1 MPRPRVAY
9 SCTACGAEAS
19 RWEGRCPRCESWGSL
34 VEITT
39 ESNGLVPG
47 ITGDAPAPAAL
58 TNLMEKAAAQP
69 SRITVREMPEL
80 MAVLGGGVVPGSVT
94 LLGGEPG
101 IGKSTFLLQIA
112 SVLGAA
118 GANVVYVAGEESP
131 EQIALRAARLSL
143 AGDGVTLVSETNV
156 DALLHSL
163 NENPPGLLLVDS
175 IQTLRTDAT
184 SSAGSIAQVR
194 ECGARLVEW
203 GRRRGVSII
212 MTGHVTKDGAIAG
225 PRVLEH
231 AVDVVL
237 YLEGEGLGPY
247 RVARCVKNRFGSTDE
262 IAVLEMTDT
271 GLREVDDPSVALT
284 QERTSTAPGSIVTPI
299 VEGTRP
305 LLVEIQALV
314 APSGGA
320 DPRRMATGVDLNRL
334 LLICAILSRR
344 LRLPL
349 GKHDVIV
356 NAIGGLR
363 VTSPSADLAIALAIV
378 SSLRDV
384 PAAPDLAAVGEIG
397 LTGDVRRVPQLQRRI
412 GEAARRGYSR
422 IITPA
427 DAGTTSYATI
437 DVNPASTLHEAVEQA
452 LSSYPER
459 DNIEPMFSSGDG

>member
-1 MPRPRVAY
+1 
-9 SCTACGAEAS
+9 
-19 RWEGRCPRCESWGSL
+19 
-34 VEITT
+34 
-39 ESNGLVPG
+39 
-47 ITGDAPAPAAL
+47 
-58 TNLMEKAAAQP
+58 MEKVAAQP
-69 SRITVREMPEL
+69 SRIAVSTMPEL
-80 MAVLGGGVVPGSVT
+80 MTVLGGGLAPGSVT

-101 IGKSTFLLQIA
+101 IGKSTLLLQIA
-112 SVLGAA
+112 SVLGET
-118 GANVVYVAGEESP
+118 GVDVVYVSGEESP

-143 AGDGVTLVSETNV
+143 AGEGVALLSETNIE
-156 DALLHSL
+156 ALLHTL
-163 NENPPGLLLVDS
+163 NDGSPSLLLVDS
-175 IQTLRTDAT
+175 IQTLRTDA
-184 SSAGSIAQVR
+184 SASAGTIAQVR

-237 YLEGEGLGPY
+237 YLEGEGLGSY

-262 IAVLEMTDT
+262 IAVLEMTDI
-271 GLREVDDPSVALT
+271 GLREVDDPSAAFT
-284 QERTSTAPGSIVTPI
+284 QERTSNAPGSVITPI

-334 LLICAILSRR
+334 LLICAVLSRR

-349 GKHDVIV
+349 GRHDIIV

-384 PAAPDLAAVGEIG
+384 PAARDLAVVGEIG
-397 LTGDVRRVPQLQRRI
+397 LTGDIRRVSQLQRRI
-412 GEAARRGYSR
+412 NEAARRGYRR
-422 IITPA
+422 IITPS
-427 DAGTTSYATI
+427 DAAPPGDMPVTVI
-437 DVNPASTLHEAVEQA
+437 PAATLHEAVEQA
-452 LSSYPER
+452 ISSYPPTSELTIPSPR
-459 DNIEPMFSSGDG
+459 GEGQGEGQ

>member
-1 MPRPRVAY
+1 
-9 SCTACGAEAS
+9 
-19 RWEGRCPRCESWGSL
+19 
-34 VEITT
+34 
-39 ESNGLVPG
+39 
-47 ITGDAPAPAAL
+47 
-58 TNLMEKAAAQP
+58 MERAAAQP
-69 SRITVREMPEL
+69 SRITVGAMPEL
-80 MAVLGGGVVPGSVT
+80 MTVLGGGVVPGSVT

-101 IGKSTFLLQIA
+101 IGKSTLLLQIA
-112 SVLGAA
+112 SALGAA

-163 NENPPGLLLVDS
+163 NGIPPGLLLVDS

-262 IAVLEMTDT
+262 IAVLEMTDS
-271 GLREVDDPSVALT
+271 GLREVDDPSAALT

-334 LLICAILSRR
+334 LLICAVLSRR

-427 DAGTTSYATI
+427 DSATTSHATI
-437 DVNPASTLHEAVEQA
+437 GVIPVSTLHEAVEQA

>member
-1 MPRPRVAY
+1 MA
-9 SCTACGAEAS
+9 GILEA
-19 RWEGRCPRCESWGSL
+19 
-34 VEITT
+34 
-39 ESNGLVPG
+39 
-47 ITGDAPAPAAL
+47 APPPAAL
-58 TNLMEKAAAQP
+58 TTLMEQAATQP
-69 SRITVREMPEL
+69 SRIAVANMPEL
-80 MAVLGGGVVPGSVT
+80 MTVLGGGVVSGSVT

-101 IGKSTFLLQIA
+101 IGKSTLLLQIA
-112 SVLGAA
+112 SALGRTGA
-118 GANVVYVAGEESP
+118 GVVYVAGEESP

-143 AGDGVTLVSETNV
+143 AGDGVTLLSETNI
-156 DALLHSL
+156 DSLLQAL
-163 NENPPGLLLVDS
+163 NDNPPSLLLVDS
-175 IQTLRTDAT
+175 IQTLRTDAS
-184 SSAGSIAQVR
+184 SSAGTVAQVR
-194 ECGARLVEW
+194 ECGSRLVEW
-203 GRRRGVSII
+203 GRRRGVSVI

-271 GLREVDDPSVALT
+271 GLQEVDDPSAALT

-320 DPRRMATGVDLNRL
+320 DPRRMVTGVDLNRL
-334 LLICAILSRR
+334 LLICAVLSRR

-349 GKHDVIV
+349 GKHDIIV

-363 VTSPSADLAIALAIV
+363 ITSPSADLAIALAIV
-378 SSLRDV
+378 SSVRDV

-397 LTGDVRRVPQLQRRI
+397 LTGDIRRVPQLQRRI
-412 GEAARRGYSR
+412 NEAARRGYRR
-422 IITPA
+422 IIAPS
-427 DAGTTSYATI
+427 DAASSS
-437 DVNPASTLHEAVEQA
+437 DVPIGVIPASTLHEAVEQA
-452 LSSYPER
+452 LSEYPQSSNLE
-459 DNIEPMFSSGDG
+459 ISSSGRGRP